1 LPSEAWSG
9 SRLETR
15 VADIVASVGRIRS
28 YIKGYDLEVFSRDDK
43 TRAAVERELEIIS
56 EACTKIRYIEEQLD
70 IKKSQTLEAR
80 LPNIPWA
87 KIRGIGNRLRH
98 EYGRIDPKVIWETVA
113 GRELRDLGRALKRSV
128 VRRAE

>member
-1 LPSEAWSG
+1 LPSETWSG

-15 VADIVASVGRIRS
+15 VADILASIGRIRT
-28 YIKGYDLEVFSRDDK
+28 YLKGYDYEFFSRDDK
-43 TRAAVERELEIIS
+43 TRAAIERELEIIS
-56 EACTKIRYIEEQLD
+56 EACTKIPHIEDQLE

-80 LPNIPWA
+80 FPSIPWA

-98 EYGRIDPKVIWETVA
+98 EYGRVDPKVIWETVA
-113 GRELRDLGRALKRSV
+113 GRELGDLGRALKRSA